1 MKKETIMRF
10 ISVPTA
16 QGLCGAR
23 RVAMLQLMTM
33 LTSIGAWAAIP
44 TKNFPTASGGEGTS
58 ENPYKISST
67 SDLNQLAEDVN
78 NGTSYEGYYFK
89 VTAPINYTYTNAW
102 NVESDENNFTAIGT
116 WNKSFKGTFDGNH
129 QTISGIRIYKGGTDF
144 TNDCAL
150 GIFGC
155 IKGSAVVKDVTLKN
169 TRITGYNEVA
179 GIVGAIPE
187 ETTATV
193 SGCIVGENVAI
204 HTAAIDYN
212 AIYNYSHGGIVGFFG
227 SGTVSGC
234 FSAAT
239 LTVVSAVSSSSQ
251 YNSHGAVGRSS
262 QGTLSNN
269 YYCGSVN
276 GVFTGVGKGTTNST
290 TTSDVTENN
299 GALPVHSFTLTNSTT
314 TSATT
319 SAAKVLT
326 YDGKD
331 YYRDGTTVTI
341 TVTVPDGNV
350 LNSLTVTDGSSNTVA
365 EGFWYSNNTVSFAL
379 PANNVIVSAPTFTS
393 DLTSLYINMPKT
405 GTVNATIP
413 SGVQSFKV
421 YDDGG
426 STASYS
432 KKCNGTL
439 ILTAPDNKI
448 LKISGAVDVSW
459 RMHQLKVWDGE
470 EDTDNQIVAANSNF
484 VPAYTTGNKMRL
496 GFQTD
501 SDDPGGHFGLDL
513 DITVLNPNETHSV
526 TVANVSNGHFETV
539 DPAKVN
545 DVVTLTAVPDAG
557 YVLSEIQVTDEYG
570 TINVNWDTFSNTATF
585 KMRDKDVTVTP
596 TFSNSPSVNMPASG
610 ATKNVTFP
618 NGFTSIKVYDEGG
631 PNADQPGTQYDGYL
645 TITAPT
651 GYVLQLSG
659 QVGTD
664 QNSNNYLN
672 VYDGTDN
679 SASLLIDKF
688 KGYSSTTPYTVAVP
702 TVVSSGQSITIN
714 FHIFS
719 NWYINLDLT
728 VTLVPELELADNADN
743 STVIDNNH
751 GVTSTVTLQ
760 GRTLYKDGDWNTLC
774 LPFDVTDFTGTPLEG
789 ATVKELL
796 TTSNLDNTG
805 KLTLNFSDDLTAI
818 EAGKPYIVKWTPN
831 LTISSASDWDAFA
844 TAVSG
849 GTTYEGQIVKLAADI
864 SVSTMVGAVSGSQ
877 QQKAFQGTFDGGG
890 HTITVTI
897 DNTSDQGTAP
907 FRFIKDATIKNVK
920 TTGTV
925 TGGMH
930 CAGLVGFAQG
940 TNTIQ
945 NCHVDVAVTGS
956 GSNHS
961 HLGGVLGHGLSS
973 TTTITDCLFSGS
985 ISNAGTATGIIYGW
999 ADNGTHTIVNCLA
1012 AGTYTSCND
1021 IDMMKGSDTQTAT
1034 NCYKNVSDGSKGTQ
1048 TDATGDALVALLGA
1062 GWVNNSGNV
1071 VPKMNPNIV
1080 NPRFGGVTIV
1090 KTAPAPVEFTGG
1102 SFVGT
1107 YNPFAITNE
1116 NKNSILLL
1124 AAGNKLGYAKNPRT
1138 LGAFRAYFDIPS
1150 VAGAPAINSYELNFG
1165 EDNDE
1170 NTTGIIEVNT
1180 NLTNNTNKAEGV
1192 FDLQG
1197 RKVANP
1203 SKGLYIVNG
1212 RKVIIK

>member
-1 MKKETIMRF
+1 MKRTFTKHVFLRA
-10 ISVPTA
+10 SV
-16 QGLCGAR
+16 
-23 RVAMLQLMTM
+23 MLLMTM
-33 LTSIGAWAAIP
+33 LTSLGAWAAP
-44 TKNFPTASGGEGTS
+44 APSHFPTSSGGNGTS

-67 SDLNQLAEDVN
+67 SDLDKLAEDVN
-78 NGTSYEGYYFK
+78 NGLSYEGYYFK

-102 NVESDENNFTAIGT
+102 NVESDENNFTAIGN
-116 WNKSFKGTFDGNH
+116 WNKPFKGIFDGNH
-129 QTISGIRIYKGGTDF
+129 QTISGIRIYKGGTNF

-155 IKGSAVVKDVTLKN
+155 IEGSAVVKDVTLKN

-179 GIVGAIPE
+179 GIVGVIPE
-187 ETTATV
+187 GTTATV

-212 AIYNYSHGGIVGFFG
+212 AIYNYSHGGIVGFLG

-251 YNSHGAVGRSS
+251 YNSHGAIVGRSI

-269 YYCGSVN
+269 YYSGSVN

-299 GALPVHSFTLTNSTT
+299 GALPVHTFTLTNSTT

-319 SAAKVLT
+319 SAAKILT

-341 TVTVPDGNV
+341 TVTVPSGNV

-365 EGFWYSNNTVSFAL
+365 EGFWYSNNTVIFAL

-413 SGVQSFKV
+413 SVVQSFNV

-432 KKCNGTL
+432 KLCKGTL
-439 ILTAPDNKI
+439 KLTAPDNKI

-459 RMHQLKVWDGE
+459 RWHLLEVWDGE

-496 GFQTD
+496 GFHTD
-501 SDDPGGHFGLDL
+501 SQDPNGHFGLDL

-557 YVLSEIQVTDEYG
+557 YVLSDIQVTDEYG

-631 PNADQPGTQYDGYL
+631 PNAVQPGSEYDGYL

-659 QVGTD
+659 QVGTG

-688 KGYSSTTPYTVAVP
+688 KGYSLTTPYTVAVP

-743 STVIDNNH
+743 TTVIDNNDE
-751 GVTSTVTLQ
+751 VTTNVTLQ

-796 TTSNLDNTG
+796 PTSNLDNTG

-818 EAGKPYIVKWTPN
+818 DAGKPYIVKWATPEIA
-831 LTISSASDWDAFA
+831 LTISTDADWETFASN
-844 TAVSG
+844 VNN
-849 GTTYEGQIVKLAADI
+849 GTEEYADKTVKLAADI
-864 SVSTMVGAVSGSQ
+864 NVSTTVGTSGHP
-877 QQKAFQGTFDGGG
+877 FRGTFDGDG
-890 HTITVTI
+890 HTMTLSIT
-897 DNTSDQGTAP
+897 DKSNQGTAP
-907 FRFIKDATIKNVK
+907 FRYINGATIKNMK
-920 TTGTV
+920 TGGTV
-925 TGGMH
+925 TGTMH
-930 CAGLVGFAQG
+930 CAGLVGFAHG
-940 TNTIQ
+940 TNSIK
-945 NCHVDVAVTGS
+945 NCVVAAIVVCGGS
-956 GSNHS
+956 S
-961 HLGGVLGHGLSS
+961 HTHCGGILGHGVSS
-973 TTTITDCLFSGS
+973 NTTISDCLFSGS
-985 ISNAGTATGIIYGW
+985 ISGATTATGIIFGW
-999 ADNGTHTIVNCLA
+999 GDSGNHTIINCMANGTYSGGSPDL
-1012 AGTYTSCND
+1012 
-1021 IDMMKGSDTQTAT
+1021 MKGSGNKTAT
-1034 NCYKNVSDGSKGTQ
+1034 NCYKNQDSGSYGTYT
-1048 TDATGDALVALLGA
+1048 TDTGDDLVTLLGN
-1062 GWVNNSGNV
+1062 GWENNGGDV
-1071 VPKMNPNIV
+1071 MPKMNMPVPDIV
-1080 NPRFGGVTIV
+1080 NPKFTGVTID
-1090 KTAPAPVEFTGG
+1090 KTAPTEVTSTDGNVT
-1102 SFVGT
+1102 FVGQ
-1107 YNPFAITNE
+1107 YNPFTIDDSNI
-1116 NKNSILLL
+1116 KSVILL
-1124 AAGNKLGYAKNPRT
+1124 GSNNKLGYSSTNPRT
-1138 LGAFRAYFDIPS
+1138 LRCFRAHFFVPTTATARS
-1150 VAGAPAINSYELNFG
+1150 FELNFG
-1165 EDNDE
+1165 EDGG
-1170 NTTGIIEVNT
+1170 TTGVFQIENGELKVKTLNSGWYT
-1180 NLTNNTNKAEGV
+1180 LGGLK
-1192 FDLQG
+1192 LQG
-1197 RKVANP
+1197 EPTEKGVYIYNGKKVVL
-1203 SKGLYIVNG
+1203 K
-1212 RKVIIK
+1212 

>member
-1 MKKETIMRF
+1 M
-10 ISVPTA
+10 
-16 QGLCGAR
+16 
-23 RVAMLQLMTM
+23 MLLMTM
-33 LTSIGAWAAIP
+33 LTSIGAWAAP
-44 TKNFPTASGGEGTS
+44 APSHFPTSSGGNGTS
-58 ENPYKISST
+58 ENPFKISST
-67 SDLNQLAEDVN
+67 DDLNCLAEDVN
-78 NGTSYEGYYFK
+78 NGYSYEGYYFK
-89 VTAPINYTYTNAW
+89 VTAPITYTSSDAW
-102 NVESDENNFTAIGT
+102 NLESSEANNFTAIGN
-116 WNKSFKGTFDGNH
+116 WNKPFKGIFDGNH
-129 QTISGIRIYKGGTDF
+129 QTISGIRIYKGGTNF

-155 IKGSAVVKDVTLKN
+155 IEGSAVVKDVTLKN

-212 AIYNYSHGGIVGFFG
+212 AIYNYSHGGIVGFLG

-251 YNSHGAVGRSS
+251 YNSHGAIVGRSI

-269 YYCGSVN
+269 YYSGSVN

-299 GALPVHSFTLTNSTT
+299 GALPVHTFTLTNSTT

-319 SAAKVLT
+319 SAAKILT

-341 TVTVPDGNV
+341 TVTVPSGNV

-365 EGFWYSNNTVSFAL
+365 ERFWYSNNTVSFAL

-439 ILTAPDNKI
+439 KLTAPDNKI

-459 RMHQLKVWDGE
+459 RWHQLKVWDGE
-470 EDTDNQIVAANSNF
+470 ENTDNQIVAANSNF

-501 SDDPGGHFGLDL
+501 SDDPNGHFGLDL

-631 PNADQPGTQYDGYL
+631 PNADQPGSQYDGYL

-659 QVGTD
+659 QVGTGG
-664 QNSNNYLN
+664 NSNNYLN

-728 VTLVPELELADNADN
+728 VTLVKEVELVDNTDN
-743 STVIDNNH
+743 TTVIDDND
-751 GVTSTVTLQ
+751 GLTSTVTLS
-760 GRTLYKDGDWNTLC
+760 GRTLYCDGDWNTLC
-774 LPFDVTDFTGTPLEG
+774 LPFAVSNFTGTPLEG

-796 TTSNLDNTG
+796 PTSNLDNTG

-849 GTTYEGQIVKLAADI
+849 GTTYEGQIVKLAANI
-864 SVSTMVGAVSGSQ
+864 SVSTMVGAVSGTE

-890 HTITVTI
+890 HTITVSI
-897 DNTSDQGTAP
+897 SNTSDQGTAP
-907 FRFIKDATIKNVK
+907 FRFIKNATIKNVK

-956 GSNHS
+956 GSDHS

-1071 VPKMNPNIV
+1071 VPKINNNIV
-1080 NPRFGGVTIV
+1080 DPRFCGVTIV

-1124 AAGNKLGYAKNPRT
+1124 AAGNKLGFAKNPRT

-1150 VAGAPAINSYELNFG
+1150 VANAPAISSYELNFG
-1165 EDNDE
+1165 EDSDE

-1180 NLTNNTNKAEGV
+1180 NNTNLTNKAEGV

-1212 RKVIIK
+1212 KKIVIK

>member
-1 MKKETIMRF
+1 MKRTFTKHVFMRA
-10 ISVPTA
+10 SV
-16 QGLCGAR
+16 
-23 RVAMLQLMTM
+23 MLLMTM
-33 LTSIGAWAAIP
+33 LTSIGAWAG
-44 TKNFPTASGGEGTS
+44 TLTHFPIYEGDEGT
-58 ENPYKISST
+58 EAKPYQIKSAT
-67 SDLNQLAEDVN
+67 DLDYLAEDVN
-78 NGTSYEGYYFK
+78 SGTTYEDCYFK
-89 VTAPINYTYTNAW
+89 VTAPITYTSSDAW
-102 NVESDENNFTAIGT
+102 NLESSEANNFTAIGN
-116 WNKSFKGTFDGNH
+116 WNKPFKGIFDGNH
-129 QTISGIRIYKGGTDF
+129 QTISGIRIYKGGTNF

-155 IKGSAVVKDVTLKN
+155 IEGSAVVKDVTLKN

-187 ETTATV
+187 GTTATI

-212 AIYNYSHGGIVGFFG
+212 SIYNYSHGGIVGFFG

-239 LTVVSAVSSSSQ
+239 LTVVSEVSSSSQ
-251 YNSHGAVGRSS
+251 YNSHGAIVGRSI

-269 YYCGSVN
+269 YYSGSVN

-299 GALPVHSFTLTNSTT
+299 GALPVHTFTLTNSTT

-319 SAAKVLT
+319 SAAKILT

-341 TVTVPDGNV
+341 TVTVPSGNV

-365 EGFWYSNNTVSFAL
+365 ERFWYSNNTVSFAL

-432 KKCNGTL
+432 KLCNGTL

-459 RMHQLKVWDGE
+459 RWHQLKVWDGE

-501 SDDPGGHFGLDL
+501 SQDPGGHFGLDL

-631 PNADQPGTQYDGYL
+631 PSAYQPGSQYYGYL

-659 QVGTD
+659 QVGTG

-688 KGYSSTTPYTVAVP
+688 KGYSLTTPYTVAVP
-702 TVVSSGQSITIN
+702 TVVSSGQSITIYSS
-714 FHIFS
+714 IFS
-719 NWYINLDLT
+719 NSWYTNIDLT
-728 VTLVPELELADNADN
+728 VTLVKEVELVDNTDN
-743 STVIDNNH
+743 TTVIDDND
-751 GVTSTVTLQ
+751 GLTSTVTLS
-760 GRTLYKDGDWNTLC
+760 GRTLYCDGDWNTLC
-774 LPFDVTDFTGTPLEG
+774 LPFAVSNFTGTPLEG

-796 TTSNLDNTG
+796 PTSNLDNTG

-849 GTTYEGQIVKLAADI
+849 GTTYEGQIVKLAANI
-864 SVSTMVGAVSGSQ
+864 SVSTMVGAVSGTE

-890 HTITVTI
+890 HTITVSI
-897 DNTSDQGTAP
+897 SNTSDQGTAP
-907 FRFIKDATIKNVK
+907 FRFIKNATIKNVK

-973 TTTITDCLFSGS
+973 KTTITDCLFSGS

-1090 KTAPAPVEFTGG
+1090 KTAPTAVSFTNNASTGDCQ
-1102 SFVGT
+1102 FVGN
-1107 YNPFAITNE
+1107 YSPFTIDDSNI
-1116 NKNSILLL
+1116 KSVILL
-1124 AAGNKLGYAKNPRT
+1124 GSNNKLGYSSTNPRT
-1138 LGAFRAYFDIPS
+1138 LRCFRAHFFVPS
-1150 VAGAPAINSYELNFG
+1150 KPDGGSSVRNFELNFG
-1165 EDNDE
+1165 EDGG
-1170 NTTGIIEVNT
+1170 TTGVFQIENGELKVKTLNSGWYT
-1180 NLTNNTNKAEGV
+1180 LGGLK
-1192 FDLQG
+1192 LQG
-1197 RKVANP
+1197 EPTEKGVYIYNGKKVVL
-1203 SKGLYIVNG
+1203 K
-1212 RKVIIK
+1212 

>member
-1 MKKETIMRF
+1 MKKLKKLFPSR
-10 ISVPTA
+10 A
-16 QGLCGAR
+16 
-23 RVAMLQLMTM
+23 AMLLLMTM
-33 LTSIGAWAAIP
+33 LTSIGAWAAVP
-44 TKNFPTASGGEGTS
+44 VDKHFPTASGGSGTL
-58 ENPYKISST
+58 EDPYKISST

-78 NGTSYEGYYFK
+78 NGYSYEGYYFK

-251 YNSHGAVGRSS
+251 YNSHGAIVGRSS

-470 EDTDNQIVAANSNF
+470 ENTDNQIVVANSNF

-501 SDDPGGHFGLDL
+501 SDDPNGHFGLNL

-688 KGYSSTTPYTVAVP
+688 KGYSLTTPYTVAVP

-728 VTLVPELELADNADN
+728 VTLVKEVELVDNTDN
-743 STVIDNNH
+743 TTVIDDND

-796 TTSNLDNTG
+796 PTSNLDNTG

-818 EAGKPYIVKWTPN
+818 DAGKPYIVKWTPN

-849 GTTYEGQIVKLAADI
+849 GTTYEGQIVKLAANI
-864 SVSTMVGAVSGSQ
+864 SVSTMVGAVSGTE

-890 HTITVTI
+890 HTITVSI
-897 DNTSDQGTAP
+897 SNTSDQGTAP
-907 FRFIKDATIKNVK
+907 FRFIKNANIKNVK

-1071 VPKMNPNIV
+1071 VPKVNPNIV

-1124 AAGNKLGYAKNPRT
+1124 AAGNKLGFAKNPRT
-1138 LGAFRAYFDIPS
+1138 LGAFRAYFDFS
-1150 VAGAPAINSYELNFG
+1150 ANGGAPAINRFELNFDDG
-1165 EDNDE
+1165 SE
-1170 NTTGIIEVNT
+1170 NTTGIIEMEDVRSQKADVN
-1180 NLTNNTNKAEGV
+1180 AV

-1197 RKVANP
+1197 RRVAQP
-1203 SKGLYIVNG
+1203 TKGLYIVNG
-1212 RKVIIK
+1212 KKIVIK